1 MKRYGGMGDDNSTNG
16 SLYGNGVDGG
26 MNEDGPSSTPI
37 TSADVKLA
45 MKLLKTINMNEN
57 VQ

>member
-26 MNEDGPSSTPI
+26 MNEDGP

>member
-1 MKRYGGMGDDNSTNG
+1 MKRYGGIGDDNSTNG
-16 SLYGNGVDGG
+16 SLYGAGVDGV
-26 MNEDGPSSTPI
+26 MNDDGPISTPI

-45 MKLLKTINMNEN
+45 MKLLKTINMHEN

>member
-1 MKRYGGMGDDNSTNG
+1 MKRYGEMGDDNSTNG

-26 MNEDGPSSTPI
+26 INEDGQSSTPI

-57 VQ
+57 V